1 MKKLKFI
8 GKLFGKILKP
18 IPGSSIIKEGKE
30 AITAIKKSKDY
41 SKLIHFLM
49 YIVGV
54 LVVYWLLSKGMDIEK
69 LKTIFDLVGSI
80 L

>member
-1 MKKLKFI
+1 MKKLKI
-8 GKLFGKILKP
+8 LGTLFGKVLKP

-49 YIVGV
+49 YIAGV
-54 LVVYWLLSKGMDIEK
+54 LIIYWLLSKGMDIEK

>member
-8 GKLFGKILKP
+8 GKLFGNVLKP

-54 LVVYWLLSKGMDIEK
+54 FVVYWLLSKGMDIEK

>member
-8 GKLFGKILKP
+8 GKLFGNVLKP

-41 SKLIHFLM
+41 SKLIHFGM
-49 YIVGV
+49 YIIGV
-54 LVVYWLLSKGMDIEK
+54 LLVYWLISKGLNVEK
-69 LKTIFDLVGSI
+69 IKAIFDLVGII